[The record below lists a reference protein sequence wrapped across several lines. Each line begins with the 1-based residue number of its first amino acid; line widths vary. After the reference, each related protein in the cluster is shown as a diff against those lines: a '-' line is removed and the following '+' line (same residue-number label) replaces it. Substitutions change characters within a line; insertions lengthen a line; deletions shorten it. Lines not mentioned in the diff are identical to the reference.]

1 MHVARLLGT
10 LAVLAG
16 AAAAFAWAM
25 RPVPLDVDLVT
36 VARAPMAVTVAAE
49 GMTRVRE
56 PWTVSAPLTGTVARS
71 PLQVGDAVV
80 ANETVVAVIE
90 PAAPALLDA
99 RARSQ
104 AEAAVTEA
112 EAALRLAEV
121 NLDRSEADLAYAE
134 GQLTRTKELAAR
146 GIVAQSALEASQ
158 QLQATRAAA
167 RDAAEFELALQHAT
181 LDRAKAVLVGPQ
193 AVVSGDE
200 AAACCV
206 QIFAPHSGRVLS
218 IVDESARIVQAGSP
232 LLTIGDLSDLE
243 IEVDL
248 LSADAVRVPQ
258 GALAEVDR
266 WGGPGVLAA
275 QVRRIDPAAFTRL
288 SALGIEEQR
297 VRLRLEFLDPAETR
311 AGLGD
316 RFRVYVRIVVWSAP
330 DVLQVPVS
338 ALFRQGDVWATFRE
352 IGGRAVL
359 TEVQLGQMT
368 GLVAEVVGGL
378 SPGDRVVAYP
388 GNRVS
393 AGSEL
398 VQRLAP

>member
-1 MHVARLLGT
+1 MHVARMVITLG
-10 LAVLAG
+10 VLGG
-16 AAAAFAWAM
+16 AAVAFAWAI

-49 GMTRVRE
+49 GVTRVRE

-71 PLQVGDAVV
+71 PLQVGDTVV
-80 ANETVVAVIE
+80 ADETVVAAIE
-90 PAAPALLDA
+90 PVAPALLDA
-99 RARSQ
+99 RARGQ

-112 EAALRLAEV
+112 EAAVRLAEV
-121 NLDRSEADLAYAE
+121 NLERAEADLAYAD
-134 GQLTRTKELAAR
+134 GQLARTKELAAR
-146 GIVAQSALEASQ
+146 GIVAQSALEAGQ

-167 RDAAEFELALQHAT
+167 RDLAKFELALQRAS
-181 LDRAKAVLVGPQ
+181 LERAKALLVGPET
-193 AVVSGDE
+193 APRGE
-200 AAACCV
+200 GALACCV

-248 LSADAVRVPQ
+248 LSADAVRVPP
-258 GALAEVDR
+258 GAAAEVER

-275 QVRRIDPAAFTRL
+275 EVRRIDPAAFTRV

-297 VRLRLEFLDPAETR
+297 VRLRLAFLGAPETR

-330 DVLQVPVS
+330 DVLQVPIS
-338 ALFRQGDVWATFRE
+338 ALFRQGEAWATFRE

-359 TEVQLGQMT
+359 TEVQLGHMT
-368 GLVAEVVGGL
+368 GLVAEVLGGL
-378 SPGDRVVAYP
+378 APGDRVVAYP

-393 AGSEL
+393 EGSEL
-398 VQRLAP
+398 VARLAP

>member
-1 MHVARLLGT
+1 MHLARLVVTLG
-10 LAVLAG
+10 VLGG

-36 VARAPMAVTVAAE
+36 VARAPMAVTVSAE

-80 ANETVVAVIE
+80 AGQTVVAEIE

-99 RARSQ
+99 RARGQ

-112 EAALRLAEV
+112 EAALRLSEV
-121 NLDRSEADLAYAE
+121 NLERAKADLDYAD
-134 GQLTRTKELAAR
+134 GQLARTRELAAR

-167 RDAAEFELALQHAT
+167 RDAAEFELALQRAT
-181 LDRAKAVLVGPQ
+181 LARAQALLVGP
-193 AVVSGDE
+193 E
-200 AAACCV
+200 AALGKGTEQCCV

-218 IVDESARIVQAGSP
+218 IVDESARLVQAGSP
-232 LLTIGDLSDLE
+232 LLTIGDLTDLE

-248 LSADAVRVPQ
+248 LSADAVRVPA
-258 GALAEVDR
+258 GALAEVER
-266 WGGPGVLAA
+266 WGGPGILAA
-275 QVRRIDPAAFTRL
+275 EVRRIDPAAFTRV

-297 VRLRLEFLDPAETR
+297 VRLRLAFLDPPETR
-311 AGLGD
+311 VGLGD
-316 RFRVYVRIVVWSAP
+316 RYRVYVRIVVWSGP

-338 ALFRQGDVWATFRE
+338 ALFRQGEAWATFRE
-352 IGGRAVL
+352 LGGRAVL

-368 GLVAEVVGGL
+368 GLVAEVKAGL
-378 SPGDRVVAYP
+378 APGDRVVAYP

-398 VQRLAP
+398 VARLLP

>member
-1 MHVARLLGT
+1 MHLARLVVTLG
-10 LAVLAG
+10 VLGG

-36 VARAPMAVTVAAE
+36 VARAPMAVTVSAA

-80 ANETVVAVIE
+80 AGQTVVAEIE

-99 RARSQ
+99 RARGQ

-112 EAALRLAEV
+112 EAALRLSEV
-121 NLDRSEADLAYAE
+121 NLERAKADLDYAD
-134 GQLTRTKELAAR
+134 GQLARTRELAAR

-167 RDAAEFELALQHAT
+167 RDAAEFELALQRAT
-181 LDRAKAVLVGPQ
+181 LARAQALLVGP
-193 AVVSGDE
+193 E
-200 AAACCV
+200 AALGKGTEQCCV

-218 IVDESARIVQAGSP
+218 IVDESARLVQAGSP
-232 LLTIGDLSDLE
+232 LLTIGDLTDLE

-248 LSADAVRVPQ
+248 LSADAVRVPA
-258 GALAEVDR
+258 GALAEVER
-266 WGGPGVLAA
+266 WGGPGILAA
-275 QVRRIDPAAFTRL
+275 EVRRIDPAAFTRV

-297 VRLRLEFLDPAETR
+297 VRLRLAFLDPPETR
-311 AGLGD
+311 VGLGD
-316 RFRVYVRIVVWSAP
+316 RYRVYVRIVVWSDP

-338 ALFRQGDVWATFRE
+338 ALFRQGEAWATFRE
-352 IGGRAVL
+352 LGGRAVL

-368 GLVAEVVGGL
+368 GLVAEVKAGL
-378 SPGDRVVAYP
+378 APGDRVVAYP

-398 VQRLAP
+398 VARLLP

>member
-1 MHVARLLGT
+1 MHLARLVVTLG
-10 LAVLAG
+10 VLGG

-36 VARAPMAVTVAAE
+36 VARAPMAVTVSAE

-80 ANETVVAVIE
+80 AGQTVVAEIE

-99 RARSQ
+99 RARGQ

-112 EAALRLAEV
+112 EAALRLSEV
-121 NLDRSEADLAYAE
+121 NLERAKADLDYAD
-134 GQLTRTKELAAR
+134 GQLARTRELAAR

-167 RDAAEFELALQHAT
+167 RDAAEFELALQRAT
-181 LDRAKAVLVGPQ
+181 LARAQALLVGP
-193 AVVSGDE
+193 E
-200 AAACCV
+200 AALGKGTEQCCV

-218 IVDESARIVQAGSP
+218 IVDESARLVQAGSP
-232 LLTIGDLSDLE
+232 LLTIGDLTDLE

-248 LSADAVRVPQ
+248 LSADAVRVPA
-258 GALAEVDR
+258 GALAEVER
-266 WGGPGVLAA
+266 WGGPGILAA
-275 QVRRIDPAAFTRL
+275 EVRRIDPAAFTRV

-297 VRLRLEFLDPAETR
+297 VRLRLAFLDPPETR
-311 AGLGD
+311 VGLGD
-316 RFRVYVRIVVWSAP
+316 RYRVYVRIVVWSDP

-338 ALFRQGDVWATFRE
+338 ALFRQGEAWATFRE
-352 IGGRAVL
+352 LGGRAVL

-368 GLVAEVVGGL
+368 GLVAEVKAGL
-378 SPGDRVVAYP
+378 APGDRVVAYP

-398 VQRLAP
+398 VARLLP

>member
-1 MHVARLLGT
+1 MHLARLVVTLG
-10 LAVLAG
+10 VLGG

-36 VARAPMAVTVAAE
+36 VARAPMAVTVSAE

-71 PLQVGDAVV
+71 PLQVGD
-80 ANETVVAVIE
+80 TVVAGQTVVAEIE

-99 RARSQ
+99 RARGQ

-112 EAALRLAEV
+112 EAALRLSEV
-121 NLDRSEADLAYAE
+121 NLERAKADLDYAD
-134 GQLTRTKELAAR
+134 GQLARTRELAAR

-167 RDAAEFELALQHAT
+167 RDAAEFELALQRAT
-181 LDRAKAVLVGPQ
+181 LARAQALLVGP
-193 AVVSGDE
+193 E
-200 AAACCV
+200 AALGKGTEQCCV

-218 IVDESARIVQAGSP
+218 IVDESARLVQAGSP
-232 LLTIGDLSDLE
+232 LLTIGDLTDLE

-248 LSADAVRVPQ
+248 LSADAVRVPA
-258 GALAEVDR
+258 GALAEVER
-266 WGGPGVLAA
+266 WGGPGILAA
-275 QVRRIDPAAFTRL
+275 EVRRIDPAAFTRV

-297 VRLRLEFLDPAETR
+297 VRLRLAFLDPPETR
-311 AGLGD
+311 VGLGD
-316 RFRVYVRIVVWSAP
+316 RYRVYVRIVVWSDP

-338 ALFRQGDVWATFRE
+338 ALFRQGEAWATFRE
-352 IGGRAVL
+352 LGGRAVL

-368 GLVAEVVGGL
+368 GLVAEVKAGL
-378 SPGDRVVAYP
+378 APGDRVVAYP

-398 VQRLAP
+398 VARLLP